1 MKVCDHL
8 LRGFNARCFI
18 IMPFDE
24 VFDPIYEDVIVP
36 ALSAYG
42 LLPLR
47 TDREVV
53 AGNLVETIRDGLRH
67 CYFAIADITGDRPN
81 VMYELGMAHAHQK
94 PVILLRR
101 VRTAMTNAAAPF
113 DLRTESVLSYSED
126 LVDLRRRLE
135 ACISVISGRKRPTRD
150 GFEESS

>member
-1 MKVCDHL
+1 M
-8 LRGFNARCFI
+8 
-18 IMPFDE
+18 
-24 VFDPIYEDVIVP
+24 P

-53 AGNLVETIRDGLRH
+53 AGKLVETIREGPRH
-67 CYFAIADITGDRPN
+67 CCFAIAGITGDRPN

-94 PVILLRR
+94 PVILLQQ
-101 VRTAMTNAAAPF
+101 VRTAMTNAVAPF
-113 DLRTESVLSYSED
+113 DLRTESVFSYSED

-135 ACISVISGRKRPTRD
+135 ACISVISGRKGPIED
-150 GFEESS
+150 GFEESSS